1 MITCKEDL
9 IGTEF
14 KVTCKEEAD
23 LLKEKCKSLGIE
35 HATWSSCSY
44 TGGVM
49 RGVIAKDLGTYHSC
63 KLLFTDKL
71 EDSDSMDEFKS
82 LRFVDIKD
90 LKPTPT
96 KFVKVEEPIFDLKAE
111 FENGELYSSNCEGHY
126 TQLKCEKK
134 LYLAA
139 HQDSVYRKVEINWTD
154 ELDEFLTAKKFD
166 GASVNNLDISGIN
179 DSLGTVS
186 ANMELRFNDFIEM
199 CHLVASLTE
208 KPEGV

>member
-23 LLKEKCKSLGIE
+23 LLKEKCESLGIE

-49 RGVIAKDLGTYHSC
+49 RGVIGKDLGTYHSC
-63 KLLFTDKL
+63 KLLFTDKP

-82 LRFVDIKD
+82 LRFVDTKD
-90 LKPTPT
+90 LVKSTPT
-96 KFVKVEEPIFDLKAE
+96 KFVKVEESIFDLKGE
-111 FENGELYSSNCEGHY
+111 FERGELYSSDCEGHY

-139 HQDSVYRKVEINWTD
+139 HQDSVYRKVEIDWRESVI
-154 ELDEFLTAKKFD
+154 ELAPAGYGLLKLINGGDLSID
-166 GASVNNLDISGIN
+166 GHYNKEQALI
-179 DSLGTVS
+179 L
-186 ANMELRFNDFIEM
+186 ANAII
-199 CHLVASLTE
+199 ASLTE

>member
-14 KVTCKEEAD
+14 KVTCKEEAS

-35 HATWSSCSY
+35 HATWRSCSY

-49 RGVIAKDLGTYHSC
+49 RGVVAKDLGTYHSC
-63 KLLFTDKL
+63 KLLFTDKP

-82 LRFVDIKD
+82 LRFVDIKE
-90 LKPTPT
+90 LKPKPTPT
-96 KFVKVEEPIFDLKAE
+96 KFVKVEESIFDLKGE
-111 FENGELYSSNCEGHY
+111 FERGELYSSDCEGHY

-139 HQDSVYRKVEINWTD
+139 HQYSVYRQVEIDWSD
-154 ELDEFLTAKKFD
+154 ELDSYLDSISSLDSNFDEKVTLDFSKSKFAYSLSDDEFVA
-166 GASVNNLDISGIN
+166 A
-179 DSLGTVS
+179 
-186 ANMELRFNDFIEM
+186 

>member
-1 MITCKEDL
+1 MITRKEDL

-35 HATWSSCSY
+35 HATWSSCNY
-44 TGGVM
+44 TGGIM
-49 RGVIAKDLGTYHSC
+49 RGVIAKDLGTHHSC
-63 KLLFTDKL
+63 KLLFTDKP

-82 LRFVDIKD
+82 LRFVDIKE
-90 LKPTPT
+90 LKPKPTPT
-96 KFVKVEEPIFDLKAE
+96 KFVKVEESIFDLKKE
-111 FENGELYSSNCEGHY
+111 FERGELYSSDCEGHY

-139 HQDSVYRKVEINWTD
+139 HQDSVYRQVEINWRD
-154 ELDEFLTAKKFD
+154 ELDIYLDSISSLDSNFDEKVTLEFSKSKF
-166 GASVNNLDISGIN
+166 AY
-179 DSLGTVS
+179 
-186 ANMELRFNDFIEM
+186 NMSDDEFVAA

>member
-49 RGVIAKDLGTYHSC
+49 RGLVGKDLGTPHSC
-63 KLLFTDKL
+63 KLLFTGRSECD
-71 EDSDSMDEFKS
+71 DSMDEFRA
-82 LRFVDIKD
+82 LRLAGIKD
-90 LKPTPT
+90 LKPKQT
-96 KFVKVEEPIFDLKAE
+96 KFVKVEESIFDLKGE
-111 FENGELYSSNCEGHY
+111 FERGELFTKLGDTYIPLSD
-126 TQLKCEKK
+126 CEKAFASS
-134 LYLAA
+134 LLA
-139 HQDSVYRKVEINWTD
+139 SSIYRQVEIDWLD
-154 ELDEFLTAKKFD
+154 ELDSYLDSMSSPDSIFDETVTLEFSKSKFAYNMSD
-166 GASVNNLDISGIN
+166 NEF
-179 DSLGTVS
+179 VS
-186 ANMELRFNDFIEM
+186 A